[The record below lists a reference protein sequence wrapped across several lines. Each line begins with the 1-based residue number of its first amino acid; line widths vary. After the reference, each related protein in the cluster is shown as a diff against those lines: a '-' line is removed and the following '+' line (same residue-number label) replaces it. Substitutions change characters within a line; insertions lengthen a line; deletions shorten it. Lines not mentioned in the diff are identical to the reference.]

1 MTERTERCEDERRGA
16 GRLVTIAEEG
26 EQIWQELSRIVASA
40 RRTGREGQAAL
51 RESLERYPYATLA
64 AAATG
69 GYLLGG
75 GLPNWAL
82 RWALDVA
89 GRVTWMGLVQH
100 LLDAGKTPRE
110 RASEGESAG
119 FQAS

>member
-1 MTERTERCEDERRGA
+1 MTEPSERSEYRGG
-16 GRLVTIAEEG
+16 GRLVTIAEES
-26 EQIWQELSRIVASA
+26 EQIWQEVSRLVAAA

-51 RESLERYPYATLA
+51 RESLERSPYLTLA

-100 LLDAGKTPRE
+100 LLDAGRAPRE
-110 RASEGESAG
+110 HAAEGESAG
-119 FQAS
+119 FQPS

>member
-1 MTERTERCEDERRGA
+1 MTERSDPERGGA

-26 EQIWQELSRIVASA
+26 EQIWEELSRIVAAA
-40 RRTGREGQAAL
+40 RRTGREGQEAL
-51 RESLERYPYATLA
+51 RESLERYPYLTLA

-82 RWALDVA
+82 RWAFDVA
-89 GRVTWMGLVQH
+89 GRVTWMALVQH
-100 LLDAGKTPRE
+100 LLDTGKAPSEPAT
-110 RASEGESAG
+110 EGESAG
-119 FQAS
+119 FQPS

>member
-1 MTERTERCEDERRGA
+1 MAERQESERSGG

-26 EQIWQELSRIVASA
+26 EQIWEEIVRIVGTAQKA
-40 RRTGREGQAAL
+40 GRDSQEAL
-51 RESLERYPYATLA
+51 REALERYPYATLA

-82 RWALDVA
+82 RWLIDVA
-89 GRVTWMGLVQH
+89 GRVTWMAVVQH
-100 LLDAGKTPRE
+100 LLDAAKAQADATT
-110 RASEGESAG
+110 AAAG
-119 FQAS
+119 FQP

>member
-1 MTERTERCEDERRGA
+1 MTERSDPERGGA

-26 EQIWQELSRIVASA
+26 EQIWEELSRIVAAA
-40 RRTGREGQAAL
+40 RRTGREGQEAL
-51 RESLERYPYATLA
+51 RESLERYPYLTLA

-82 RWALDVA
+82 RWAFDVA
-89 GRVTWMGLVQH
+89 GRVTWMALVHAAIGLGEAGRVFMRKDGQH
-100 LLDAGKTPRE
+100 ARKR
-110 RASEGESAG
+110 
-119 FQAS
+119 